1 MFKIAFALLSF
12 FLAALLIHRVP
23 QAQAAEKPEDL
34 YNRLS
39 PKEVWAN
46 TLLLFDGKTTYGWE
60 SVGEAKWEIAD
71 GEIRTTGDKPGFLVT
86 TSEFADF
93 QLSVDFKAA
102 AGTNSGVFIRSAK
115 EPKDPTKDC
124 YEINIAA
131 PGVSEYITGSIVAR
145 QKPNAATLQDPTLK
159 STDWVN
165 MLITAEGNKI
175 KIECGGTSSVTTF
188 EDTSP
193 NALRRGRIGLQAN
206 KGAVAFR
213 NIKLRPRGLQKI
225 KLDKDLTG
233 WKIFQD
239 EVKKPGTKAEYSV
252 TDQGELQ
259 VKNGPGSL
267 EYTAAEYGDFVLS
280 FEVMTKA
287 PHLNSGVFF
296 RQIPGEFTL
305 GYECQ
310 IQNQVKD
317 GDPAKPFDCGTGG
330 FYRRSDA
337 RFVNG
342 KDLHWTR
349 ITLMVHGPHMAT
361 WVNNVQ
367 VSDWTDERKPDDN
380 PRKGLRVKPG
390 TLSIQ
395 GPRPN
400 DGYLVQGIP
409 DRRTAQSTITCG

>member
-1 MFKIAFALLSF
+1 MFKTAFAFCLLTATVLF
-12 FLAALLIHRVP
+12 INRVPLAADAPGSTSNL
-23 QAQAAEKPEDL
+23 
-34 YNRLS
+34 LS
-39 PKEVWAN
+39 PKEGAAG

-60 SVGEAKWEIAD
+60 SVGEAKWEVVD
-71 GEIRTTGDKPGFLVT
+71 GEIRTSGDKPGFLVA

-102 AGTNSGVFIRSAK
+102 AGTNSGVFIRTAR
-115 EPKDPTKDC
+115 EPKDAAKDC

-131 PGVSEYITGSIVAR
+131 PGVSEYTTGSIVAR
-145 QKPNAATLQDPTLK
+145 QKPNAPAVDEAVLK

-165 MLITAEGNKI
+165 MLITAEGNQITVEVGPNKVV
-175 KIECGGTSSVTTF
+175 SYRDDSA
-188 EDTSP
+188 
-193 NALRRGRIGLQAN
+193 NALRRGRIALQAN

-213 NIKLRPRGLQKI
+213 NIKLRPHGLTKM
-225 KLDKDLTG
+225 KLDKELSG
-233 WKIFQD
+233 WKVF
-239 EVKKPGTKAEYSV
+239 PGKMADYSV
-252 TDQGELQ
+252 TDKGELQ
-259 VKNGPGSL
+259 VKNGPGML

-280 FEVMTKA
+280 FEVLTKA

-296 RQIPGEFTL
+296 RQIPGEFTQ

-317 GDPAKPFDCGTGG
+317 GDPNQPFDCGTGG
-330 FYRRSDA
+330 FYRRSNA

-342 KDLHWTR
+342 KDLDWTR

-361 WVNNVQ
+361 WVNGVQ

-380 PRKGLRVKPG
+380 PRKGLRTKPG

-395 GPRPN
+395 GHDPTTDILFKDFEIVEMPK
-400 DGYLVQGIP
+400 
-409 DRRTAQSTITCG
+409 

>member
-1 MFKIAFALLSF
+1 MSTMFKPALALLLLSSATL
-12 FLAALLIHRVP
+12 LAVGLSQETL
-23 QAQAAEKPEDL
+23 AAEKPEDIL
-34 YNRLS
+34 NKLS
-39 PKEVWAN
+39 PKEGWAN
-46 TLLLFDGKTTYGWE
+46 TLLLFDGKTPYGWE
-60 SVGEAKWEIAD
+60 SVGEATWEVVD
-71 GEIRTTGDKPGFLVT
+71 GEIRTSGDKPGFLVT

-102 AGTNSGVFIRSAK
+102 AGTNSGVFIRSAR
-115 EPKDPTKDC
+115 EPKDAAKDC

-131 PGVSEYITGSIVAR
+131 PGVSEYVTGSIVGR
-145 QKPNAATLQDPTLK
+145 QKPNAAALENSALK

-175 KIECGGTSSVTTF
+175 KIECGGSTSVTTL

-193 NALRRGRIGLQAN
+193 NALLRGRIALQAN

-213 NIKLRPRGLQKI
+213 NIKLRPRSQQKL

-233 WKIFQD
+233 WKVFAAPD
-239 EVKKPGTKAEYSV
+239 KKAEFTV
-252 TDQGELQ
+252 TDKGELQ

-267 EYTAAEYGDFVLS
+267 EYTAQEYGDFVLS
-280 FEVMTKA
+280 FEVLTKA

-296 RQIPGEFTL
+296 RQIPGEFTQ

-310 IQNQVKD
+310 IQNQIKD
-317 GDPAKPFDCGTGG
+317 GDPNKPFDCGTGG
-330 FYRRSDA
+330 FYRRSNA

-342 KDLHWTR
+342 KDLDWTR
-349 ITLMVHGPHMAT
+349 MTLMVHGPHMAT
-361 WVNNVQ
+361 WVNGVQ

-380 PRKGLRVKPG
+380 PRKGLRLKPG

-395 GPRPN
+395 GHDPTTDILFKDFQIVELPK
-400 DGYLVQGIP
+400 GH
-409 DRRTAQSTITCG
+409 